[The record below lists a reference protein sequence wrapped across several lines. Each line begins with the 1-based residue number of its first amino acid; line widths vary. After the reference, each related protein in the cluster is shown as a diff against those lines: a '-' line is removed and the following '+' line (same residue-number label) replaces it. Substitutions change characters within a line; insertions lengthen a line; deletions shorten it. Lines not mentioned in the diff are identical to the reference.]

1 LKSSLIDEK
10 IFHDKI
16 FKMEYF
22 QKEIEKLKESKLK
35 ELQFERLK
43 KVFNYVKEKIP
54 FYKKLYEK
62 AGIKNLTSL
71 NDLKNI
77 PFTKKNDLRDN
88 YPFKMFACPIENV
101 FEIHASSGTTGK
113 LTVVGYTKNDIEV
126 WSEVMARSLVCAGVK
141 KGDIIHNAYGYGL
154 FTGGLGVHYG
164 ALKLGVTVIPVSA
177 GQTQRQLMIIQDF
190 KSTVL
195 TCTPSY
201 SLYMAEEAKTM
212 GMDPKKTTIRIGILG
227 AEPWT
232 EGMRKKIEEEWD
244 MIALDIYGLSEIIG
258 PGVAMECEGKD
269 GLHIWADHFLPEV
282 INPDTG
288 ETLEEGEEGELV
300 LTTLTKEALP
310 MIRYR
315 TGDIVKINYSE
326 CPYCKRTMP
335 RISKIKGRIDDMLII
350 RGVNLFPSQIE
361 TVLTKIPEVS
371 PYYQLVVSREKYL
384 DKLEV
389 RVEITEKAFSDE
401 IKKLEELEKKIQRAI
416 EGVIGLSVSVKL
428 VEPKSIERSMGKAK
442 RVIDLRKELKE
453 EK

>member
-1 LKSSLIDEK
+1 
-10 IFHDKI
+10 
-16 FKMEYF
+16 MEYF
-22 QKEIEKLKESKLK
+22 QKNIETIKESELKKLQ
-35 ELQFERLK
+35 LERLK
-43 KVFNYVKEKIP
+43 RIFLYAKEKIP
-54 FYKKLYEK
+54 FYQKLYK
-62 AGIKNLTSL
+62 DIKNINSFSDFQNL
-71 NDLKNI
+71 
-77 PFTKKNDLRDN
+77 PFTTKNDLRDN
-88 YPFKMFACPIENV
+88 YPFKMFAIPLSEVI
-101 FEIHASSGTTGK
+101 EIHASSGTTGK

-164 ALKLGVTVIPVSA
+164 ALKLGATVIPVSA
-177 GQTQRQLMIIQDF
+177 GGTQRQLMIIQDF

-201 SLYMAEEAKTM
+201 SLYMAEEAKSM
-212 GMDPKKTTIRIGILG
+212 GIDPRKTTVRIGILG

-232 EGMRKKIEEEWD
+232 EGMRKQIEKEWD
-244 MIALDIYGLSEIIG
+244 MLALDIYGLSEIIG

-269 GLHIWADHFLPEV
+269 GLHLWADHFFPEV
-282 INPDTG
+282 INPKTG
-288 ETLEEGEEGELV
+288 EILEEGDEGELV

-315 TGDIVKINYSE
+315 TGDIVTLTSSI
-326 CPYCKRTMP
+326 CPHCKRTMP

-350 RGVNLFPSQIE
+350 RGINVFPSQIE
-361 TVLTKIPEVS
+361 SVLTKIPEVA
-371 PYYQLVVSREKYL
+371 PHYQIVVSREKHL

-389 RVEITEKAFSDE
+389 RVEVTEKTFSDE
-401 IKKLEELEKKIQRAI
+401 IKKLEELQKKIEKEI
-416 EGVIGLSVSVKL
+416 SGVLGLSVSVKL

-453 EK
+453 GG

>member
-1 LKSSLIDEK
+1 
-10 IFHDKI
+10 
-16 FKMEYF
+16 MEYF
-22 QKEIEKLKESKLK
+22 QKEIETISEK
-35 ELQFERLK
+35 ELKKIQFERLES
-43 KVFNYVKEKIP
+43 VFNFVKEKIP
-54 FYKKLYEK
+54 FYKELYEK
-62 AGIKNLTSL
+62 AGIKKINSL
-71 NDLKNI
+71 SDLKNI

-88 YPFKMFACPIENV
+88 YPFKMFSCDLKDV

-126 WSEVMARSLVCAGVK
+126 WSEVMARSLACAGVR
-141 KGDIIHNAYGYGL
+141 KGDIIQNAYGYGL

-164 ALKLGVTVIPVSA
+164 AMKLGVTVIPIST
-177 GQTQRQLMIIQDF
+177 GGTQRQLMIIQDF

-201 SLYMAEEAKTM
+201 SLYMAEEAKGM
-212 GMDPKKTTIRIGILG
+212 GIDPKKTTIRVGILG

-244 MIALDIYGLSEIIG
+244 MMAIDIYGLSEIIG
-258 PGVAMECEGKD
+258 PGVAVECEGKD
-269 GLHIWADHFLPEV
+269 GLHVWADHFLPEV
-282 INPDTG
+282 INPKTG
-288 ETLEEGEEGELV
+288 EVLDEGKEGELV

-315 TGDIVKINYSE
+315 TGDIVKITYSK

-350 RGVNLFPSQIE
+350 RGVNVFPSQIE

-371 PYYQLVVSREKYL
+371 PHYQIVVSREKYL

-389 RVEITEKAFSDE
+389 RVEVTEKTFSDE
-401 IKKLEELEKKIQRAI
+401 VKKLEELQKKIEKSI
-416 EGVIGLSVSVKL
+416 ESVIGLSISVKL
-428 VEPKSIERSMGKAK
+428 VEPKTIERSMGKAK
-442 RVIDLRKELKE
+442 RVIDLRE
-453 EK
+453 EFKGG